1 MFWTIVACV
10 LIVWL
15 IVAFSPTVLF
25 VIFWSAVYAFE
36 KVGAFL
42 GKLFPAYT
50 PPAGT

>member
-1 MFWTIVACV
+1 MWTIVAAV

-15 IVAFSPTVLF
+15 IILFSPMVLF

-36 KVGAFL
+36 KVGVFL

-50 PPAGT
+50 PPL